1 VTPELR
7 SILSSMRSVVVAFSG
22 GVDSAYLAW
31 AATEVLGDQTLCV
44 TADSPSYP
52 AHHRQ
57 LALNVAREFS
67 LNHRI
72 ILTGETDRPEYR
84 ANPENRCYF
93 CKHELYTRLT
103 QIAQEIGFDHVA
115 DGTNADDRGDY
126 RPGRIAARQFGVR
139 SPLDEAGMT
148 KAQIREQSRLAGLP
162 VWDEPASACLSS
174 RIPYHHEVTPEKL
187 RQIER
192 GEEALHALGFRV
204 CRVRHYDTAARVEVA
219 REDLARAFEPE
230 VHDAI
235 VKELRAAGY
244 ESVTIDPKGYR
255 TGSLNEG
262 LILRQI

>member
-7 SILSSMRSVVVAFSG
+7 SILVDMRSTIVAFSG

-31 AATEVLGDQTLCV
+31 AASSILGSKALCI
-44 TADSPSYP
+44 TAESPSYP

-57 LALNVAREFS
+57 LALSVARKFGLRHEIVF
-67 LNHRI
+67 
-72 ILTGETDRPEYR
+72 TGEIDRVEYR

-93 CKHELYTRLT
+93 CKHELYSRLT
-103 QIAQEIGFDHVA
+103 DIARRRGFAHVA
-115 DGTNADDRGDY
+115 DGSNADDRGDY
-126 RPGRIAARQFGVR
+126 RPGRVAAGEFGVR

-148 KAQIREQSRLAGLP
+148 KHEIREQSRLAGLP

-174 RIPYHHEVTPEKL
+174 RIPYHNEVTPAKL

-204 CRVRHYDTAARVEVA
+204 CRVRHYDRVARVEVA
-219 REDLARAFEPE
+219 REDVERALDPE
-230 VHDAI
+230 MRAAI
-235 VKELRAAGY
+235 ERELRAAGY
-244 ESVTIDPKGYR
+244 DSIEIDPRGYR

-262 LILRQI
+262 LFLRQV